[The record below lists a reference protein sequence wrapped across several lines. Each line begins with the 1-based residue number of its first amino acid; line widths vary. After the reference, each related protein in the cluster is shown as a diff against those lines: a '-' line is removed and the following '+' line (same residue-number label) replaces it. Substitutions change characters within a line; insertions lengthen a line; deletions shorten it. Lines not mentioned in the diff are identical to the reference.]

1 MLWGTVSMD
10 YTQEV
15 MIKILSSAIHK
26 RKFELS
32 ECADVAKID
41 FNELLMLSKE
51 HNVTALLYYALSG
64 TKSLSLIPSDVLN
77 QLKKLTFFR
86 SSHQMSHVKN
96 VTEILAKFKENNIKT
111 VALKGLVVRN
121 FYPRPEFRTMSDAD
135 IVVQEKDLD
144 SAVDLITSLGYIE
157 KIRTHADICYIKGN
171 SVIELHWKLINPGR
185 INGGENFENEIWDD
199 LIEVNVG
206 DSQAL
211 SLNYED
217 LAVHLCV
224 HLIKHLANKGCGI
237 RMFCDLVVL
246 FEQKEEEINWDS
258 FWSKIRQYNVE
269 KAVRIV
275 LYICS
280 KYLDMKIKAEMDN
293 EKYIDEKY
301 LNMLLADVMNHGVF
315 GKSKEG
321 EEIARAVALDSDKSN
336 EKGDFAKYFRVF
348 FPRVKDLVL
357 SYPYADKYRIFV
369 PAAYLHRLGKW
380 AFNKDIKTADKANF
394 CIKGMS
400 VIKERSPI
408 MRWLEL

>member
-1 MLWGTVSMD
+1 MN
-10 YTQEV
+10 YTQEI

-32 ECADVAKID
+32 ECDDVEKID
-41 FNELLMLSKE
+41 FNEMLMLSQE

-64 TKSLSLIPSDVLN
+64 TKSLSLIPSDILE
-77 QLKKLTFFR
+77 QMKKLTFLR
-86 SSHQMSHVKN
+86 SSYQMSHVKN
-96 VTEILAKFKENNIKT
+96 VTEILSKFKENDIKT
-111 VALKGLVVRN
+111 VVLKGLVVRN

-135 IVVQEKDLD
+135 IVVQEQDLD
-144 SAVDLITSLGYIE
+144 AAINLITSLGYVE
-157 KIRTHADICYIKGN
+157 KVRTHADICYIKGN

-206 DSQAL
+206 ESHAL

-246 FEQKEEEINWDS
+246 FEQKEDEINWDS

-269 KAVRIV
+269 KAVRII

-280 KYLDMKIKAEMDN
+280 EYLGIEIKTEMDN
-293 EKYIDEKY
+293 EKYIDKKY
-301 LNMLLADVMNHGVF
+301 LDMLLTDVMNHGVF

-321 EEIARAVALDSDKSN
+321 EEIARAVVFDADKDSEKS
-336 EKGDFAKYFRVF
+336 DFVKYFRVF
-348 FPRVKDLVL
+348 FPSVKDLVI
-357 SYPYADKYRIFV
+357 SYPYADKYRVLV
-369 PAAYLHRLGKW
+369 PVAYIHRLGKW
-380 AFNKDIKTADKANF
+380 TFNKDIKTADKVNF

-400 VIKERSPI
+400 VIKERAPI
-408 MRWLEL
+408 MKWMEL